1 MSKKHFEA
9 LADGLA
15 EIRPPKSSRAQY
27 AVWLDAV
34 KVMAD
39 VCDKTNPLFDRRR
52 FIQAC
57 EERVKA

>member
-34 KVMAD
+34 KVVAD
-39 VCDKTNPLFDRRR
+39 VCGETNRLFDRSR

-57 EERVKA
+57 EERVKI

>member
-15 EIRPPKSSRAQY
+15 GIRPPKSSRAQY

-34 KVMAD
+34 EVVTD
-39 VCDKTNPLFDRRR
+39 VCAKTNQLFDSRR

>member
-15 EIRPPKSSRAQY
+15 ATRPLKSSRTQY

-34 KVMAD
+34 EAVAD
-39 VCDKTNPLFDRRR
+39 VCAQNNALFSRER

-57 EERVKA
+57 VERVKI